1 MNLVRLMSVLFIFS
15 ELILCRINSE
25 NFTVAKL
32 TLCRPDV
39 KFLDSFL
46 LSSNLYNSILF

>member
-25 NFTVAKL
+25 NFKLAKL
-32 TLCRPDV
+32 ALCRPAV
-39 KFLDSFL
+39 KFLASVL
-46 LSSNLYNSILF
+46 LCSNLYNSIFF